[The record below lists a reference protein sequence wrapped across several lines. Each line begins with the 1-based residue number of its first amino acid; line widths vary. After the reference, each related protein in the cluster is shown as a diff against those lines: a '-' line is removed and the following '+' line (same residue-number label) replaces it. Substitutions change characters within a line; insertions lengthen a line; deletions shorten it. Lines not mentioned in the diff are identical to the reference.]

1 MDNFIYKSD
10 WLCIQTVSLDNGTNE
25 LHMWTELDILRTL
38 SCETCSVANLNLYK
52 FAVQLSIV
60 QRP

>member
-10 WLCIQTVSLDNGTNE
+10 RLYIQTVSLDNGTNE

-38 SCETCSVANLNLYK
+38 S
-52 FAVQLSIV
+52 
-60 QRP
+60 